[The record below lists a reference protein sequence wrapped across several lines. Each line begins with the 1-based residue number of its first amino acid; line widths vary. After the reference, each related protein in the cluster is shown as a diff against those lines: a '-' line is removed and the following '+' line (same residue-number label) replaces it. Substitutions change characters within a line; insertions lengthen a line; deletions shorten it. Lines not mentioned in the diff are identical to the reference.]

1 MARKDAVITLP
12 VRYLDP
18 SAYVPGVPQCDM
30 TAEQWMAL
38 PAQVRAWALASGL
51 YAVDAD
57 LPAEP
62 AEAVQAQPANGECEP
77 CQQ

>member
-1 MARKDAVITLP
+1 MAKKETVITLP
-12 VRYLDP
+12 VRHLNP

-38 PAQVRAWALASGL
+38 PAPARAWALASGL
-51 YAVDAD
+51 YEVDAA
-57 LPAEP
+57 LPANDVETP
-62 AEAVQAQPANGECEP
+62 QATPANGECEP

>member
-1 MARKDAVITLP
+1 MARKDAVIALP

-30 TAEQWMAL
+30 TAEQWMTL
-38 PAQVRAWALASGL
+38 PAQVRAWALDSGL
-51 YAVDAD
+51 YKVDAA
-57 LPAEP
+57 LPANDVEAAQATP
-62 AEAVQAQPANGECEP
+62 ASGECEP